1 MERTFVMIKPL
12 GLQNFLLE
20 ILSALKGIGT
30 IRARRLVPVTRALIE
45 AHYAEHSTLSRSA
58 KPWFGKIVEYYA
70 GQTVMALVVE
80 GDDVIARVRG
90 ILGPSDPRKAHPSQL
105 RHLPLT
111 KWGDGQRGWAKLELC
126 TSGVDNL
133 VHASDSPEAAVREIA
148 LWFDS

>member
-1 MERTFVMIKPL
+1 MDRTFAMVKPL

-20 ILSALKGIGT
+20 SLSALKGIGT

-45 AHYAEHSTLSRSA
+45 AHYAEHST
-58 KPWFGKIVEYYA
+58 KPWFGDIVEYYA

-90 ILGPSDPRKAHPSQL
+90 ILGPSDPRKAHPAQL

-111 KWGDGQRGWAKLELC
+111 TWGDGQKGWAKLELC

-148 LWFDS
+148 LWF